1 MIPDSA
7 DIFCKFNVHGNS
19 MFRIVDPPP
28 NFRQSASEW
37 IYKVSLDNKNVRS
50 MRNLPRRSLC
60 QMGHSGGKKRERRL
74 RRRRM
79 SRSHKSRNAA
89 QHEWTCLRRSG
100 SKRITWDPHVDLKV
114 HSLEKL
120 RWPWDRSSD
129 RTMVSRAILKPVSVR
144 SRTNHLSTSKCR
156 DIILSTICP

>member
-1 MIPDSA
+1 
-7 DIFCKFNVHGNS
+7 

-37 IYKVSLDNKNVRS
+37 IYKVSPDSKNVRS
-50 MRNLPRRSLC
+50 MRNLPRRSLPN
-60 QMGHSGGKKRERRL
+60 GSLRWKEERAKVTTTE
-74 RRRRM
+74 M

-89 QHEWTCLRRSG
+89 RHEWTCLRRSG

-120 RWPWDRSSD
+120 RWPWDRSSGL
-129 RTMVSRAILKPVSVR
+129 TTVSRAILKPASVR
-144 SRTNHLSTSKCR
+144 SRTNHLSTSKWR
-156 DIILSTICP
+156 NIILSTIWPRTIFLFVTRYY